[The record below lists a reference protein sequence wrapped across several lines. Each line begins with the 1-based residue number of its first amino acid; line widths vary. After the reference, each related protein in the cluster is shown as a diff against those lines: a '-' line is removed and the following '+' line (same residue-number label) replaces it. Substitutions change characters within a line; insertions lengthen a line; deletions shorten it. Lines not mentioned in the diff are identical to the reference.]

1 MLWGY
6 GTFLVI
12 SVSEDESDD
21 FELLLINSFTTKNKS
36 CSKLKYMDI

>member
-12 SVSEDESDD
+12 SVSEESEDESDD
-21 FELLLINSFTTKNKS
+21 FELLLITNFYRTQISLIS
-36 CSKLKYMDI
+36 IP